1 MRYKEIVE
9 QDYSYAG
16 RLRRNDQQIARA
28 LLKDYSGPLTKSLQS
43 YNVAVRELAQTKQS
57 GTGARVSTYL
67 GKRLQPNNVA
77 SDPMFMGMAT
87 SMFRMGRGKK
97 DLGRLLTT
105 DEPADILSNIKKFS
119 EKGWLQQLQSATRD
133 DNPNASAQFKT
144 PENLRKQLATAP
156 ASLFGGEVENMI
168 KDETDVV
175 KFYALVDFFEV
186 ILTDLNLKDKASRF
200 TPGNIA
206 KGFTDFERTVTGQ

>member
-1 MRYKEIVE
+1 MRYREITE
-9 QDYSYAG
+9 RNYSYAG

-43 YNVAVRELAQTKQS
+43 YNLAVRELAQSKQS
-57 GTGARVSTYL
+57 GTGARVSTFL
-67 GKRLQPNNVA
+67 SKRLQPNNVA
-77 SDPMFMGMAT
+77 TDPMFMDMAT

-119 EKGWLQQLQSATRD
+119 EKGWLQQLQSAMRD
-133 DNPNASAQFKT
+133 NNPNASAQFKT

-156 ASLFGGEVENMI
+156 SSLFGGEVENMI
-168 KDETDVV
+168 QDETDVV

-186 ILTDLNLKDKASRF
+186 ILTDLNLKDKASR
-200 TPGNIA
+200 
-206 KGFTDFERTVTGQ
+206 

>member
-16 RLRRNDQQIARA
+16 RLRRADQQIARA

-43 YNVAVRELAQTKQS
+43 YNVAVRELAQSKQS
-57 GTGARVSTYL
+57 GTGARVSTFL
-67 GKRLQPNNVA
+67 SKRLQPNNITT
-77 SDPMFMGMAT
+77 DPMFMGMAT

>member
-1 MRYKEIVE
+1 
-9 QDYSYAG
+9 
-16 RLRRNDQQIARA
+16 
-28 LLKDYSGPLTKSLQS
+28 
-43 YNVAVRELAQTKQS
+43 
-57 GTGARVSTYL
+57 
-67 GKRLQPNNVA
+67 
-77 SDPMFMGMAT
+77 MFMGMAT

-97 DLGRLLTT
+97 DLGKLLTT

-186 ILTDLNLKDKASRF
+186 ILTDLNLKDKVGRF

>member
-1 MRYKEIVE
+1 
-9 QDYSYAG
+9 
-16 RLRRNDQQIARA
+16 
-28 LLKDYSGPLTKSLQS
+28 
-43 YNVAVRELAQTKQS
+43 
-57 GTGARVSTYL
+57 
-67 GKRLQPNNVA
+67 
-77 SDPMFMGMAT
+77 MFMGMAT

-175 KFYALVDFFEV
+175 KFYALVVSLSIKKNRSYRYFSPTNTKNRS
-186 ILTDLNLKDKASRF
+186 I
-200 TPGNIA
+200 
-206 KGFTDFERTVTGQ
+206 